1 MAESLAEL
9 QASLITVNTAIGKL
23 IAGEQL
29 TQLKIGIGP
38 ASTLY
43 QFSEITLENLNK
55 EKTRILKLIAGLSAE
70 IVTFRAS
77 SRMQTVHRKV

>member
-1 MAESLAEL
+1 MSETLAEL
-9 QASLITVNTAIGKL
+9 QANLITVNTAIGKL

-29 TQLKIGIGP
+29 TQLRIGIGP

-55 EKTRILKLIAGLSAE
+55 EKTRILKLIAGLSSE
-70 IVTFRAS
+70 TVTFRTS
-77 SRMQTVHRKV
+77 SVMQTTHRKL